1 MGRRARSAEENS
13 GGWKVVSN
21 ALHVGGQ
28 GADSPLGNEVERS
41 YAKDLLSEEV
51 YLKQGYGIERE
62 KDGTQNSG

>member
-1 MGRRARSAEENS
+1 
-13 GGWKVVSN
+13 VSN